1 MDADRKWVIVRIDGK
16 IAAISTDYRLLASI
30 SAGLSAGSH
39 IYKDRNKVGRARQ
52 KTEGVPLYKE
62 ITAVTV
68 GFEEVW
74 KLRQELKW
82 EDMMLYGT
90 DFQKAVWR
98 KLWELTHHRMDGD
111 EVHGA
116 KGVGEETEE
125 RCIGETAEGVER
137 GTAEEGQDQQATDG
151 DEVHGAKGV
160 GEKTAKRYGGEIAK
174 GVGGKIAEEQPEA
187 RLISYSDF
195 AGLCSNRA
203 GVRAVAHAIGLNP
216 VSIVIPCHL
225 VIPKE
230 SIDKITDIQKKAE
243 STIFKGDD
251 LCLNS
256 ILNDSSIDFGE
267 YSHGRELKRML
278 IRKELTG
285 F

>member
-39 IYKDRNKVGRARQ
+39 IYKDRNKVGRTRQ
-52 KTEGVPLYKE
+52 KTEGVSLYRE

-111 EVHGA
+111 EMNG
-116 KGVGEETEE
+116 
-125 RCIGETAEGVER
+125 
-137 GTAEEGQDQQATDG
+137 
-151 DEVHGAKGV
+151 
-160 GEKTAKRYGGEIAK
+160 AK

>member
-39 IYKDRNKVGRARQ
+39 IYKDRNKGGRTRQ
-52 KTEGVPLYKE
+52 KTEGVPLYRE

-111 EVHGA
+111 EMNGA
-116 KGVGEETEE
+116 KGVGEETAERYGGEIAEE
-125 RCIGETAEGVER
+125 IER
-137 GTAEEGQDQQATDG
+137 ETAEEGQDQQATDG

-160 GEKTAKRYGGEIAK
+160 GEGTAKRCIGETAE

-195 AGLCSNRA
+195 AGLCSNRT

-230 SIDKITDIQKKAE
+230 SINKITDIQKKAE

>member
-39 IYKDRNKVGRARQ
+39 IYKGRNKGGRTRQ
-52 KTEGVPLYKE
+52 KTEGVSLYKE

-98 KLWELTHHRMDGD
+98 KLWELTHHRQAVDGD

-116 KGVGEETEE
+116 KGVGEETAG
-125 RCIGETAEGVER
+125 RYGGETAE
-137 GTAEEGQDQQATDG
+137 
-151 DEVHGAKGV
+151 
-160 GEKTAKRYGGEIAK
+160 EIAK
-174 GVGGKIAEEQPEA
+174 GVGGKIVEEQPEA